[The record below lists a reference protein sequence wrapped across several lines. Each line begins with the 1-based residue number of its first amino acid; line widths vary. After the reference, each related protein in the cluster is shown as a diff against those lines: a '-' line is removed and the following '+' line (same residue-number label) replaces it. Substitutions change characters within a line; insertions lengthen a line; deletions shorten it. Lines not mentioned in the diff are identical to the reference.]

1 MRPDEIDRIGVRLGM
16 YVIRPV
22 KVTVRGKEF
31 QRDVV
36 DHPGSVCVL
45 GLTTE
50 DKILFV
56 RQYRPGMGRASLEL
70 PGGRRKP
77 DEAPEGAARREME
90 AETGYRPKSLEL
102 IGRFYP
108 APGYSAEEA
117 FCFVCQQM
125 EPGQMQFDES
135 EEMSVEFLA
144 YSDAIE
150 AVRTGEIAESRS
162 IIALLR
168 WGDQMFG
175 GLKPKS
181 RIF

>member
-1 MRPDEIDRIGVRLGM
+1 M
-16 YVIRPV
+16 YQIRPV
-22 KVTVRGKEF
+22 TVTVRGKEF

-36 DHPGSVCVL
+36 EHPGSVCVL

-50 DKILFV
+50 DKIIFI
-56 RQYRPGMGRASLEL
+56 RQFRPGMGRTSLEL
-70 PGGRRKP
+70 PGGRIGP
-77 DEAPEGAARREME
+77 NEDPIQAAAREME
-90 AETGYRPKSLEL
+90 AETGYRPKHLEL

-108 APGYSAEEA
+108 APGYSSEEA

-125 EPGQMQFDES
+125 APGKMSFDES
-135 EEMSVEFLA
+135 EEMTVEFLA

-150 AVRTGEIAESRS
+150 AVRVGEIVDARS

-175 GLKPKS
+175 GLKPPA
-181 RIF
+181 RVY

>member
-1 MRPDEIDRIGVRLGM
+1 M

-22 KVTVRGKEF
+22 KVTVRGREF

-50 DKILFV
+50 DKIVFV
-56 RQYRPGMGRASLEL
+56 RQFRPGIGRSSLEL
-70 PGGRRKP
+70 PGGRRRAG
-77 DEAPEGAARREME
+77 EAPEEAARREME
-90 AETGYRPKSLEL
+90 AETGFRPKSLEL

-108 APGYSAEEA
+108 SPGYSSEEA
-117 FCFVCQQM
+117 WCFACQQM
-125 EPGQMQFDES
+125 EPGMMRFDES
-135 EEMSVEFLA
+135 EDMSVEFLA

-150 AVRTGEIAESRS
+150 AVRTGEIGDARS

-168 WGDQMFG
+168 WGDQIFG
-175 GLKPKS
+175 GLRSQAKT
-181 RIF
+181 F

>member
-1 MRPDEIDRIGVRLGM
+1 M
-16 YVIRPV
+16 YEIRPV

-31 QRDVV
+31 RRDVV

-50 DKILFV
+50 DKIIFV
-56 RQYRPGMGRASLEL
+56 RQYRPGMGRESLEL
-70 PGGRRKP
+70 PGGRRRP
-77 DEAPEGAARREME
+77 DEAPEDAARREME
-90 AETGYRPKSLEL
+90 AETGFKPKSLEL

-108 APGYSAEEA
+108 SPGYSSEEA
-117 FCFVCQQM
+117 WCFVCQQM
-125 EPGQMQFDES
+125 APGMMRFDES
-135 EEMSVEFLA
+135 EEMSLEFLA

-150 AVRTGEIAESRS
+150 AVRTGEIVESRS

-175 GLKPKS
+175 GLRP
-181 RIF
+181 RARTF